1 MEFVELIG
9 FAAAFLTTISSVPQI
24 IRSYRTKSTKDI
36 SFLWLATLL
45 SGMALWFIYGIM
57 LMSMPI
63 IAANMVG
70 ICLILALILLKRKY
84 G

>member
-1 MEFVELIG
+1 MEFIEIIG
-9 FAAAFLTTISSVPQI
+9 FVAAFLTTISSVPQI

-45 SGMALWFIYGIM
+45 SGMVLWFIYGIM
-57 LMSMPI
+57 LVSMPI
-63 IAANMVG
+63 IAANLVG
-70 ICLILALILLKRKY
+70 VSLILVLILLKRKY